1 MTESLARHLLITLL
15 YLVCVDVA
23 TTCIW
28 RQEDEFWVL
37 ILSPTKWV
45 LETDLRLMGVAA
57 GAFTYPAISP
67 IFLLTFKN

>member
-28 RQEDEFWVL
+28 RREDEFWVL

-45 LETDLRLMGVAA
+45 LEMDLRLMGVAVS
-57 GAFTYPAISP
+57 GSFHLPSHLTYLP
-67 IFLLTFKN
+67 FNF